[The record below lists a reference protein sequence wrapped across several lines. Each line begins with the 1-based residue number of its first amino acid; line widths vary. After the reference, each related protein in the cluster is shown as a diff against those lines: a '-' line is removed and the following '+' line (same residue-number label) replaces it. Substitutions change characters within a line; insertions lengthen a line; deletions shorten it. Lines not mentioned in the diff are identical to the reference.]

1 MIARSAAAAAAL
13 VLLASPAPAAFE
25 YVPPLDTPVFQ
36 EADEGTGTLAD
47 ALTRLAPEGST
58 LRWDRRVD
66 PNRPLETGYPG
77 WESLLWGEGLA
88 WSQDGEDIVIRPS
101 GLDPA
106 EIEHLPPAERTA
118 EWTMVSGELLHDVL
132 GRWGSR
138 AGVRIVWLTDRRWRL
153 DETRVF
159 QGRFIDA
166 TRSLLFA
173 LSHLS
178 YAPVAEI
185 SATGR
190 SITVVHRG
198 PPPPVEETQ

>member
-1 MIARSAAAAAAL
+1 MARGAAAAAL
-13 VLLASPAPAAFE
+13 LFLTMPAPAQASFS
-25 YVPPLDTPVFQ
+25 YVPPPDIPVFQ
-36 EADEGTGTLAD
+36 EAEEDTGTLAD
-47 ALTRLAPEGST
+47 ALARLAPDGST

-66 PNRPLETGYPG
+66 PNRPLETDYQD
-77 WESLLWGEGLA
+77 WQALLQGEALA
-88 WSQDGEDIVIRPS
+88 WSQDGEDLVIRPVD
-101 GLDPA
+101 LDPV
-106 EIEHLPPAERTA
+106 EIEHAPPAEHAA
-118 EWTMVSGELLHDVL
+118 EWTMATGELLRDVL
-132 GRWGSR
+132 DRWGAS

-178 YAPVAEI
+178 HAPVAEI
-185 SATGR
+185 TADGR

-198 PPPPVEETQ
+198 PPSVAGEAP